1 MKVSIITAVR
11 NSVQGIVATVD
22 SVAAQDYPDIEHIVI
37 DGASTDGTA
46 EAVRRHGR
54 RVSALLSEP
63 DSGVYDAFNKGLRL
77 VSGEVVAFLNAGDQ
91 YVDAATVSTLV
102 GELEGARV
110 DAVFGDVA
118 IVDAASRRR
127 TLRRYSSRSFAPH
140 RLSLGFMPAHPT
152 LFMRKSVYDRI
163 GGYDTSYRIAG
174 DFELCVRAFHG
185 AAVSYHYVPRELVLM
200 AHGGLTSGGWRG
212 RWTITRELQRAC
224 RQNALPTSLLKLL
237 ARIPLKAFE
246 LTYRESPPAP

>member
-22 SVAAQDYPDIEHIVI
+22 SVAAQDHPDIEHIVI

-46 EAVRRHGR
+46 EAARRHGR
-54 RVSALLSEP
+54 RLSALVSEP
-63 DSGVYDAFNKGLRL
+63 DTGVYDAFNKGLRL
-77 VSGEVVAFLNAGDQ
+77 STGEAVGFLSAGDE
-91 YVDAATVSTLV
+91 YADSSTVSTLV
-102 GELEGARV
+102 RELEGV
-110 DAVFGDVA
+110 DAVFGDVV

-127 TLRRYSSRSFAPH
+127 TRRRYSSRSFAPH
-140 RLSLGFMPAHPT
+140 RLRLGFMPAHPT
-152 LFMRKSVYDRI
+152 LFMRRAVYDRI

-185 AAVSYHYVPRELVLM
+185 AGISYRYVPRELVRM
-200 AHGGLTSGGWRG
+200 VHGGLTSGGWRG

-224 RQNALPTSLLKLL
+224 RQHALPTSLLTLL

-246 LTYRESPPAP
+246 LTYRETPPAP